1 MGPFTWRPPFPE
13 ALRRKVAVNPRD
25 FFAKLKRR
33 KVYKVAIVYAV
44 IAWVEKFFVLT
55 CI

>member
-1 MGPFTWRPPFPE
+1 
-13 ALRRKVAVNPRD
+13 VNPRD

-44 IAWVEKFFVLT
+44 IA
-55 CI
+55 